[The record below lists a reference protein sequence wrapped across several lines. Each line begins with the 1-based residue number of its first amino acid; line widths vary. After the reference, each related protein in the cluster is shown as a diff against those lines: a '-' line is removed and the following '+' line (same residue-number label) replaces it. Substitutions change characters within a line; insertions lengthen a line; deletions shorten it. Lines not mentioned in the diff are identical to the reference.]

1 MRKKMMTKAKTQI
14 QKIKSKP
21 LERTA
26 FFIREDVNEEA
37 RTAELAF
44 SSEEPVERWFGNE
57 ILDHSST
64 SVRLGRLQEGG
75 PILVDHDHRDHVGVI
90 ESISIDK
97 DRRGRAMVRFG
108 RSERATEIFNDVVDG
123 IRKSVSVGYRIHK
136 AVLEEQSDEGDSYRV
151 TDWEPYEISI
161 VSVPA
166 DATVGVGRSADDDNS
181 IEIQTTKQE
190 NRTMSD
196 SIEKETPVVKE
207 TPKVNVTQVRS
218 EGVEQERNRVNEI
231 NAIGDKYGMSDLARN
246 FVDNGKSV
254 ESFREAALE
263 RFGGVKPVEAEAPDI
278 GMSEREMDKF
288 SFVRA
293 LNAMANPRDHK
304 AQEAAAFEIECS
316 RAAGDKMRKDV
327 QGIMVPVDMLKR
339 AMNEGMTRDL
349 NVTTGSAGGNTV
361 ATDLMSGSFIDMLSN
376 KSMMMQPGMATV
388 LKDLN
393 GNLAIPRQTG
403 GAAAYWV
410 AESGAPTE
418 SEATFD
424 QVTLSPKTLG
434 AFTDFSR
441 KLLLQSSIDVESFVR
456 MDLARTLALEIDRAA
471 INGSGASNQPTGILS
486 TTGIGVV
493 AGGANGLA
501 PAWNHIVDLETAV
514 AVDNADVGSLRY
526 LTNAVVRGKLKQTEK
541 VASTA
546 QFIWSE
552 GGEMNGYESMVTNQV
567 PSNLTK
573 GTSVGVCSAIIYG
586 NFADYLIGMWGGLDL
601 TVDPFTGSTSGT
613 VRVVALQDVDMAARH
628 GESFA
633 AMQDALTA

>member
-1 MRKKMMTKAKTQI
+1 MTQPKKQNRKIELGPQFRAAKI
-14 QKIKSKP
+14 DNSKIDVDS
-21 LERTA
+21 RTV
-26 FFIREDVNEEA
+26 EV
-37 RTAELAF
+37 AF
-44 SSEEPVERWFGNE
+44 SSETEEVIRSFGRE
-57 ILDHSST
+57 ILDHSPT
-64 SVRLGRLQEGG
+64 SVRLGRLSDGG
-75 PILVDHDHRDHVGVI
+75 AVLVDHDTRDHVGVV
-90 ESISIDK
+90 ESVLVDT
-97 DRRGRAMVRFG
+97 DRRGRAKLRFG
-108 RSERATEIFNDVVDG
+108 QGVRATEIFQDVIDK
-123 IRKSVSVGYRIHK
+123 IRQFVSVGYFLHEAERDESYTDTETYRI
-136 AVLEEQSDEGDSYRV
+136 V
-151 TDWEPYEISI
+151 DWEPYEISF
-161 VSVPA
+161 VAVPA
-166 DATVGVGRSADDDNS
+166 DANAGVGRSND
-181 IEIQTTKQE
+181 EITTLNIKEHIKQE

-196 SIEKETPVVKE
+196 SIEKETPAEKE

-231 NAIGDKYGMSDLARN
+231 NAIGDKYGMTDLARN

-254 ESFREAALE
+254 EEFRTAALE
-263 RFGGVKPVEAEAPDI
+263 RFGGQKPVEAEAPDI

-316 RAAGDKMRKDV
+316 RAAGDRMRKDV

-339 AMNEGMTRDL
+339 AMHEGMTRDL
-349 NVTTGSAGGNTV
+349 NVTTATAGGNTV
-361 ATDLMSGSFIDMLSN
+361 ATDLLSGSFIDMLSN

-424 QVTLSPKTLG
+424 QVTLTPKTLG

-441 KLLLQSSIDVESFVR
+441 KLLLQSSIDVEGFVR

-471 INGSGASNQPTGILS
+471 INGSGASNQPTGILG

-501 PAWNHIVDLETAV
+501 PAWSHIVDLETAV

-552 GGEMNGYESMVTNQV
+552 GGEMNGYEAMVTNQV

-573 GTSVGVCSAIIYG
+573 GTSAGVCSAIIYG
-586 NFADYLIGMWGGLDL
+586 NFADFLIGMWGGLDL

>member
-1 MRKKMMTKAKTQI
+1 MSIAKNQTRKIELGPQFRAAKI
-14 QKIKSKP
+14 DNSSI
-21 LERTA
+21 
-26 FFIREDVNEEA
+26 DVEA
-37 RTAELAF
+37 RTVDVAF
-44 SSEEPVERWFGNE
+44 SSETEEVIRSFGRE
-57 ILDHSST
+57 ILDHSPD
-64 SVRLGRLQEGG
+64 SVRLGRLTDGG
-75 PILVDHDHRDHVGVI
+75 AVLVDHDTRDHVGVV
-90 ESISIDK
+90 ESVAVDT
-97 DRRGRAMVRFG
+97 DRRGRAKLRFG
-108 RSERATEIFNDVVDG
+108 QGVRATEIFQDVIDK
-123 IRKSVSVGYRIHK
+123 IRQFVSVGYFLHEAERDESYTDTETYRI
-136 AVLEEQSDEGDSYRV
+136 V
-151 TDWEPYEISI
+151 DWEPYEISF
-161 VSVPA
+161 VAVPA
-166 DATVGVGRSADDDNS
+166 DATAGVGRSNDEITTLNI
-181 IEIQTTKQE
+181 IEHIKQE

-196 SIEKETPVVKE
+196 SQDTATPAAEKKPE
-207 TPKVNVTQVRS
+207 VNVTQVRS

-231 NAIGDKYGMSDLARN
+231 NAIGDKYGMGDLARN

-254 ESFREAALE
+254 EDFRTAALE
-263 RFGGVKPVEAEAPDI
+263 RFGGTKPVEAEAPDI

-339 AMNEGMTRDL
+339 AMHEGMTRDL
-349 NVTTGSAGGNTV
+349 NVTTATAGGNVV

-424 QVTLSPKTLG
+424 QVTLSPKTVG

-471 INGSGASNQPTGILS
+471 IHGSGASNQPTGILN
-486 TTGIGVV
+486 TTGIGAV
-493 AGGANGLA
+493 AGGTNGLS
-501 PAWNHIVDLETAV
+501 PEWSHIVDLETAV

-541 VASTA
+541 VAATA
-546 QFIWSE
+546 NFIWSE
-552 GGEMNGYESMVTNQV
+552 GNEMNGYEAMVTNQV
-567 PSNLTK
+567 PSDLTK
-573 GTSVGVCSAIIYG
+573 GTSVGVCSAIMYG
-586 NFADYLIGMWGGLDL
+586 NFADFLIGMWGGLDL